1 MSIDYDRLRELRD
14 EATPGPWEFRE
25 EQEWEHVAGPE
36 YPPMLTR
43 VEHTVEG
50 NGGEP
55 LFGNSNDAVLE
66 ERPGNLRLAA
76 LAPDMARELLRL
88 RDELTDLRDEVG
100 DIAETCVSTADA
112 AEKIGDYNL
121 SANLYSVANA
131 LTGLLNGDTE

>member
-88 RDELTDLRDEVG
+88 RDELADLRDLMHTHAG
-100 DIAETCVSTADA
+100 YLHRDGQRTAA
-112 AEKIGDYNL
+112 DY
-121 SANLYSVANA
+121 AHDHAHRI
-131 LTGLLNGDTE
+131 TRIMQGDTE

>member
-14 EATPGPWEFRE
+14 KSTPSPWKFHE

-36 YPPMLTR
+36 YPPMLTY

-50 NGGEP
+50 SDGEQ
-55 LFGNSNDAVLE
+55 LFGQFNSTVLE

-88 RDELTDLRDEVG
+88 RDGIEVIRDGLNSLADLLARDTYYAQSGYVR
-100 DIAETCVSTADA
+100 DHA
-112 AEKIGDYNL
+112 K
-121 SANLYSVANA
+121 A